1 MLKNRLFY
9 LFFCFSIFLGCFHQV
24 QGQSIIAYWNFDDMD
39 LYIDGGTID
48 NQGKMVQNSAAGTYT
63 FPAGAGTS
71 GYAASSNKWEAGY
84 NVWAVATYDYY
95 YDPIVTT
102 GYGCLKISS
111 VQRSSA
117 TGPKNFT
124 LEYSFDSWTWYTVP
138 GASNIVL
145 GNDYTKGVVNNVSL
159 PSACD
164 NQPMVFIR
172 WAMTDLTA
180 VGGGNVAAS
189 GTSRIENIVVTGYAV
204 PDPSGMIS
212 GPISVSQGQNG
223 VTYTVNPI
231 ANATSYN
238 WYLPPGAVITSG
250 SNTNTITVDFS
261 GSASSGNIS
270 VEGMN
275 SCGIGSI
282 TDLFITVGNAA
293 IIPVITP
300 LGSTTLCMGDSVV
313 LQSSTADSY
322 LWSTGETTQSIVIKP
337 FSPGSYYYT
346 VDATTNGSTAT
357 SLMENIDVN
366 PLPIAFA
373 GIDVMYCN
381 GDSISLGSAAIPGD
395 NYSWIPSSGLSDATA
410 SNPMVHASNS
420 TSNPLTLTYVLIQ
433 TVQISGCS
441 STDTVQVSIQA
452 NPKADAGIDVAYCD
466 GDSISIGNSGQVGIA
481 YSWSPSAGLSN
492 PNAAITAVHTGNKG
506 NQPLVMQYI
515 LTAID
520 NSTSCKNAD
529 TVQVTIHTNPIADAG
544 ITANINPGDSTM
556 LQGSG
561 GISYVWSPAN
571 TLSNANIDMPY
582 AHPNTT
588 TLYTLTV
595 SDINGCKASDTVT
608 VIVNLSTTTSSI
620 QAQGIQMVAYPNPWI
635 SAARIHIANDG
646 SFHDYMFKMYDM
658 QGNLVREVNHITG
671 NTLLLMR
678 ENLPAGMYVYKIL
691 ENDILQFKGKMIA
704 E

>member
-1 MLKNRLFY
+1 MIKNRLFC
-9 LFFCFSIFLGCFHQV
+9 LFFCFSIFLGCIHQV

-111 VQRSSA
+111 IQRSSA
-117 TGPKNFT
+117 TGPKNFI
-124 LEYSFDSWTWYTVP
+124 LEYSFDSWTWYIVP

-204 PDPSGMIS
+204 PDPAGMIS

-223 VTYTVNPI
+223 VTYSVNPI

-346 VDATTNGSTAT
+346 VDGTTNGSTAT
-357 SLMENIDVN
+357 SIAESIDVN

-373 GIDVMYCN
+373 GNDVMYCN
-381 GDSISLGSAAIPGD
+381 GDSISIGSAGISGD
-395 NYSWIPSSGLSDATA
+395 SYSWLPSSGLSDATA

-420 TSNPLTLTYVLIQ
+420 TSNPITLTYMVTQ
-433 TVQISGCS
+433 TTLNGGCS
-441 STDTVQVSIQA
+441 STDTVQVSIQTS
-452 NPKADAGIDVAYCD
+452 PKADAGVDVAYCD
-466 GDSISIGNSGQVGIA
+466 GDSISIGNSGNVGIA

-515 LTAID
+515 LTATD
-520 NSTSCKNAD
+520 NSSLCKNAD
-529 TVQVTIHTNPIADAG
+529 TVQITVQTNPIADAG
-544 ITANINPGDSTM
+544 ITTNINSGDSTM
-556 LQGSG
+556 LHGSG

-582 AHPNTT
+582 AHPSST

-608 VIVNLSTTTSSI
+608 VIVNLSTTNSSI
-620 QAQGIQMVAYPNPWI
+620 HAQGIQMVSYPNPWI
-635 SAARIHIANDG
+635 SAARIQIANDG
-646 SFHDYMFKMYDM
+646 GFHDYMFKMYDM

-671 NTLLLMR
+671 NSLLLMR
-678 ENLPAGMYVYKIL
+678 ENLPAGMYVYKIM
-691 ENDILQFKGKMIA
+691 EKDILQFKGKMIA